1 MFGKLMKYEMKSLS
15 KGLIPLYG
23 AVIVM
28 SILNRIL
35 WAFDMTGHG
44 SFLSGLPQV
53 TAMMVYSGLCVA
65 VGVLTIMAIVQ
76 RFYKGL
82 LCDEGYLMFT
92 LPAKPWQLIL
102 SKVTGATI
110 MTILSGLV
118 GFISIFILASTGFS
132 WSEFFSID
140 WLGGFGKLFQEV
152 PSWPL
157 YVVELIVLGLIMIGS
172 SILELYAAMALG
184 HLSNRRRVAMSF
196 LWYVVISVALTFVLG
211 FIAWFGDATGLDYW
225 LTQITMQWNG
235 ELLLHV
241 AMLIALIGYIIKTA
255 IFFVMTNTILTR
267 KLNLE

>member
-23 AVIVM
+23 AVIAM

-35 WAFDMTGHG
+35 FSFDMNGHT
-44 SFLSGLPQV
+44 SFLAGLPQFA
-53 TAMMVYSGLCVA
+53 AMMVYSGLCVA
-65 VGVLTIMAIVQ
+65 VAVLTIMAIVQ

-110 MTILSGLV
+110 MTILSGIV
-118 GFISIFILASTGFS
+118 GFISIFILASMGFS

-140 WLGGFGKLFQEV
+140 WFGGFGNLFREV

-157 YVVELIVLGLIMIGS
+157 YVVETIVLGLIMIAS
-172 SILELYAAMALG
+172 SILELYGAMALG
-184 HLSNRRRVAMSF
+184 HLSNKRRVAMSF
-196 LWYVVISVALTFVLG
+196 LWYVVISVVMTFVLG
-211 FIAWFGDATGLDYW
+211 VMVWFGDATGLDYW
-225 LTQITMQWNG
+225 LSELTMHWSAEFAVHMG
-235 ELLLHV
+235 LLV
-241 AMLIALIGYIIKTA
+241 GVIGYAIKSA
-255 IFFVMTNTILTR
+255 VFFLMTNIILTR